1 MQIEDA
7 LERFVVQLAADGRS
21 PHTIGQYRRHIGAL
35 ARWARDVRPRGARVE
50 DIDHEAVAAFL
61 TSPVATSRAGNGK
74 AKLATSANCL
84 RSSIRGFFRYLH
96 AAGHLRED
104 PSRLVRRALTS
115 TPPPKGL
122 TPEEEGR
129 LMDVLG
135 AATGPDGHRDCVLF
149 TLMLRSGIRVGS
161 AVDLEVE
168 DVDLERGV
176 IAIRSKGGRRDE
188 ALIAREVA
196 GHLRGFIRERTSGP
210 LFAGRYGTALTTR
223 HVARRL
229 RAWAKKAGI
238 KRRVSPHALRHTC
251 GQRIYERSGDI
262 LVVREVLRHRNIA
275 STLVYARADEERVRR
290 ALG

>member
-1 MQIEDA
+1 MQIEEA
-7 LERFVVQLAADGRS
+7 LERYLVQLQADGRS
-21 PHTIGQYRRHIGAL
+21 QHTIDQYRRHVGLL
-35 ARWARDVRPRGARVE
+35 ARWAGDVRPRGARVE

-61 TSPVATSRAGNGK
+61 TSPAATSRGQGSGQ
-74 AKLATSANCL
+74 KLATSANCL

-104 PSRLVRRALTS
+104 PSRLVRRALTN

-122 TPEEEGR
+122 SSDEERR
-129 LMDVLG
+129 LLEVLRAG
-135 AATGPDGHRDCVLF
+135 TGPDAQRDHAMF
-149 TLMLRSGIRVGS
+149 ALMLRSGIRVGT
-161 AVDLEVE
+161 AVDLLVE

-176 IAIRSKGGRRDE
+176 IQIRAKGGRRDQV
-188 ALIAREVA
+188 LIAREVA
-196 GHLRGFIRERTSGP
+196 EHLRGFIGERTSGP
-210 LFAGRYGTALTTR
+210 LFTGRDGTALTTR

-238 KRRVSPHALRHTC
+238 RRTSPHALRHTC
-251 GQRIYERSGDI
+251 GQRIYARSGDV

-275 STLVYARADEERVRR
+275 STMVYVRVDEERVRR